1 MAAIPATQPHA
12 AQLLALRAAL
22 DTLPPLPPR
31 ATLLDELL
39 AAATAAPAVP
49 ALRSAWQ
56 ACCRPATPRGAGCN
70 PMWRRLQP
78 FAARAATLCNM
89 AATLCTWQALN
100 ESLLALP
107 SLAAAQH
114 SMQVYGDLQATPA

>member
-1 MAAIPATQPHA
+1 MH
-12 AQLLALRAAL
+12 
-22 DTLPPLPPR
+22 
-31 ATLLDELL
+31 
-39 AAATAAPAVP
+39 
-49 ALRSAWQ
+49 
-56 ACCRPATPRGAGCN
+56 AGCN

-78 FAARAATLCNM
+78 YEARAATLCDR